1 MKELSLALIDVMT
14 VSYIDASDEQHG
26 CFQHSYAS
34 DYLFVAHFNKTQL
47 FITLFG
53 Q

>member
-1 MKELSLALIDVMT
+1 MT

-34 DYLFVAHFNKTQL
+34 DYRYLFVTHFNKTQL